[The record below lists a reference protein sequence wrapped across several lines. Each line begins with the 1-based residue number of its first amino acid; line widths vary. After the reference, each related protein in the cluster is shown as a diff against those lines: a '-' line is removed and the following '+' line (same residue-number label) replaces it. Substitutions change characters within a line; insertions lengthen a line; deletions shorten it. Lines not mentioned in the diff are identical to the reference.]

1 VKEQVRAGFSALPV
15 RSVDLPRLLDTV
27 LVCAVATILIV
38 RTQLWLTNYPQLGGS
53 GLHIAHLLWGG
64 LFMLVALV
72 TLLSFISPVAREVAA
87 VVGGVG
93 LGLFV
98 DELGKFVTSDNNYF
112 FKPTAALI
120 YVFFVAFYLVIR
132 HLERRRSFTQREYLV
147 NVVELVK
154 EAALGDMDEA
164 SRQRALALLAD
175 ADQSDPLVDSLRTML
190 ERVPSRPTRAPSRV
204 TRLARRAR
212 AWYFGLVERPIFDR
226 LLVAFFTVWALASL
240 MQIVA
245 LIVWDTAGLGRIEVF
260 RIGALITNNPLGE
273 NEVAFLEWLDLA
285 ASLVAT
291 GFVVTGLFRINRG
304 RRAGAY
310 AMFERALLV
319 AIFFTQVFAFVHS
332 QFAAV
337 FGLVVDIALFV
348 AVRGILTNQ
357 LAVEAAAG
365 ESRQAE
371 RTARPAGVAT

>member
-1 VKEQVRAGFSALPV
+1 MRAAFSAFPV

-27 LVCAVATILIV
+27 LVCAIATILIV

-64 LFMLVALV
+64 LLMLIALV
-72 TLLSFISPVAREVAA
+72 TLLSFISPVARQTAA

-98 DELGKFVTSDNNYF
+98 DELGKFVTADNNYF

-120 YVFFVAFYLVIR
+120 YVFFIGFFFVIR
-132 HLERRRSFTQREYLV
+132 HLERRHSLTQREYLV
-147 NVVELVK
+147 NVLELVK
-154 EAALGDMDEA
+154 EAALGDMDEG
-164 SRQRALALLAD
+164 SRQRALTLLAD
-175 ADQSDPLVDSLRTML
+175 ADQSDPLVDPLRTML
-190 ERVPSRPTRAPSRV
+190 QQVSSRPTRRPSGV

-212 AWYFGLVERPIFDR
+212 AWYFRLVERPTFDR
-226 LLVAFFTVWALASL
+226 LLVAFFVLWALASL
-240 MQIVA
+240 AQIVA

-260 RIGALITNNPLGE
+260 RIGAVITNNPLGQGDI
-273 NEVAFLEWLDLA
+273 ALLEWLDLA
-285 ASLVAT
+285 ASVVAT
-291 GFVVTGLFRINRG
+291 GFVLIGLFRINRG

-319 AIFFTQVFAFVHS
+319 SIFFTQVFAFVHS

-348 AVRGILTNQ
+348 AVRTILTHQ
-357 LAVEAAAG
+357 LAVEAAA
-365 ESRQAE
+365 RQAPSAE
-371 RTARPAGVAT
+371 RTARRAGLAT